1 MACAIPEPI
10 ARCATRRITGP
21 ITVSGQQSKVITG
34 SINTIVF
41 DIGWVLVHLAP
52 QRLLETLRASGADVE
67 SLRDVTSRIA
77 LTEHESGR
85 LDGEGL
91 LSELQ
96 RLAPQPIAREAL
108 ALAWMDMFEPQEGML
123 QLIDQLRLSHRVF
136 LLSNIGDLHWGALR
150 QRWALHERADDVI
163 TSFEAGVMKPDAGIY
178 DIAEVR
184 CRLIPQETVFI
195 DDLPQNIAAARARG
209 WQGIVHESEHATR
222 EALTGLGLFN

>member
-1 MACAIPEPI
+1 MAGAIPE
-10 ARCATRRITGP
+10 P
-21 ITVSGQQSKVITG
+21 ITVSGQQSTVITG

-91 LSELQ
+91 ISELQ
-96 RLAPQPIAREAL
+96 RLAPRPIAREAL
-108 ALAWMDMFEPQEGML
+108 ASAWVDMFEPQVGML
-123 QLIDQLRLSHRVF
+123 QLIDHLRLSHRVF
-136 LLSNIGDLHWGALR
+136 LLSNIGDLHWRALR

-163 TSFEAGVMKPDAGIY
+163 TSFEAGVMKPEAGIY
-178 DIAEVR
+178 DIAEAR
-184 CRLIPQETVFI
+184 CRLIAQQTLFI

-209 WQGIVHESEHATR
+209 WQGIVHESERATR
-222 EALTGLGLFN
+222 EALTELGLFN